1 MNDRDDADCILIRMI
16 ECYQRNQKKK
26 SASSRLLICLTSHA
40 AYRFPTAHGIHGYL
54 TPRPTIGIL
63 TSTVTSISYANGPRH
78 RRTTYRGRTSIN
90 GSDSTTLRFVDT
102 AMRLILIHIFKYVI
116 LSGVNVVE
124 GSHSGK
130 LVS

>member
-63 TSTVTSISYANGPRH
+63 TSTVTSISYAEGRDTGGPPIGE
-78 RRTTYRGRTSIN
+78 GRQLTVV
-90 GSDSTTLRFVDT
+90 TFRFVDT
-102 AMRLILIHIFKYVI
+102 AVSFDLDSADCFLIPLTSCIIFI
-116 LSGVNVVE
+116 S
-124 GSHSGK
+124 
-130 LVS
+130 